1 MKSAS
6 WKDVTELVA
15 IIAILASLVFVGLQL
30 SQAEVI
36 ARSEINFA
44 ILDTQIEVSNA
55 ISAHPDVWAK
65 GNSGENLQPAEAI
78 IFSEQIRNLNNF
90 FYATVRYSDLMDLD
104 WKDSDLSQFAAF
116 LYENPGARQV
126 WRDREDRLKVYRG
139 LGDPGE
145 VFTSDWVNAIEAK
158 LDVFDQ
164 ASKQ

>member
-55 ISAHPDVWAK
+55 ISAHPDVALCPK
-65 GNSGENLQPAEAI
+65 APFCSVSLH
-78 IFSEQIRNLNNF
+78 L
-90 FYATVRYSDLMDLD
+90 
-104 WKDSDLSQFAAF
+104 
-116 LYENPGARQV
+116 
-126 WRDREDRLKVYRG
+126 
-139 LGDPGE
+139 
-145 VFTSDWVNAIEAK
+145 
-158 LDVFDQ
+158 
-164 ASKQ
+164 